1 MAILFDSP
9 TITQRLVL
17 EAATLINAEKYMV
30 RARENW
36 VATCT
41 YFISKYLISLPRLSM
56 VPDSTKVQRFVP

>member
-1 MAILFDSP
+1 MAVLFNSP

-17 EAATLINAEKYMV
+17 EAATLINAGKEMV

-36 VATCT
+36 VATHL
-41 YFISKYLISLPRLSM
+41 ISKYLISLHRLSM